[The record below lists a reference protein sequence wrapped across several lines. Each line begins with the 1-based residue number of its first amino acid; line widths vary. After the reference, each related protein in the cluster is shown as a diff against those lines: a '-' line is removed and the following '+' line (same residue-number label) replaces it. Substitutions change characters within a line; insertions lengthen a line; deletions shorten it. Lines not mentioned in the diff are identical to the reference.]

1 MPRSPSPPS
10 TPARSTLKPRAGARS
25 RKTGPDGDATPAPT
39 ADAAPR
45 KPSALLAR
53 PGFLIRRLHQVHV
66 ALFLEETQPFNITP
80 VQYSLMTALQERGE
94 LDQVSL
100 ASEIGLERSG
110 IAEVIPRLEARGLIA
125 RRPSE
130 LDGRVKLH
138 RLTTRGQSLVLRM
151 REAVDRAHD
160 RTIEQLPKAQ
170 RAALLEMLVEL
181 VENNQPQGVAPFRTR

>member
-1 MPRSPSPPS
+1 M
-10 TPARSTLKPRAGARS
+10 
-25 RKTGPDGDATPAPT
+25 
-39 ADAAPR
+39 
-45 KPSALLAR
+45 
-53 PGFLIRRLHQVHV
+53 

-80 VQYSLMTALQERGE
+80 VQYSLMTALNERGE

-138 RLTTRGQSLVLRM
+138 RLTAKGQSLVQRM

-170 RAALLEMLVEL
+170 RTALLEMLVEL

>member
-1 MPRSPSPPS
+1 MPRSPSPSS
-10 TPARSTLKPRAGARS
+10 TAPRSTVKPRASTRN
-25 RKTGPDGDATPAPT
+25 RKTGGDDEATPAPAADT
-39 ADAAPR
+39 AAR
-45 KPSALLAR
+45 KPSALLKR

-80 VQYSLMTALQERGE
+80 VQYSLMTALNERGE

-138 RLTTRGQSLVLRM
+138 RLTAKGQSLVQRM

-170 RAALLEMLVEL
+170 RTALLEMLVEL